1 LLIVYWGTQPLTG
14 SINFGICKI
23 FVEQNVRYPHE
34 IRYISLIEQPG
45 QARIEYVV
53 LNEFGSYESKTIT
66 CRFRP
71 DERTG
76 IALSDVV
83 INRETIPREKIEMF
97 NHGIPA
103 ILANPPSLVS
113 PGVLG
118 DDLMRLWR
126 GYE

>member
-1 LLIVYWGTQPLTG
+1 MTASAASVPAKKKPRKPLSLKKIGIIGGLLLVLLIVYWGTQPLTG

-66 CRFRP
+66 HWDRLKRCRYQP
-71 DERTG
+71 G
-76 IALSDVV
+76 
-83 INRETIPREKIEMF
+83 
-97 NHGIPA
+97 NHPA
-103 ILANPPSLVS
+103 RK
-113 PGVLG
+113 
-118 DDLMRLWR
+118 D
-126 GYE
+126 